1 MIYADAGDKPKL
13 DDSTALAVDR
23 TRLAIERT
31 MLAWVRTAASLISFG
46 FAVAKFSNILRPG
59 SPESVARSFSAP
71 QLGFVL
77 VCIGVGSLVLA
88 VIEHRR
94 NIRDLGKRYASKR
107 PSSAVTLAAV
117 VALFGV
123 LALAAMIVR
132 P

>member
-1 MIYADAGDKPKL
+1 MIYGRAGDETKL

-46 FAVAKFSNILRPG
+46 FAVAKFSNILRPT
-59 SPESVARSFSAP
+59 SPESVARVFSAP
-71 QLGFVL
+71 QVGFVL
-77 VCIGVGSLVLA
+77 VCIGIGSLVLA
-88 VIEHRR
+88 VNEHRK
-94 NIRDLGKRYASKR
+94 NIRDLGIHYASRR
-107 PSSAVTLAAV
+107 PSSAVMLAGV

-123 LALAAMIVR
+123 LALTAMIVR